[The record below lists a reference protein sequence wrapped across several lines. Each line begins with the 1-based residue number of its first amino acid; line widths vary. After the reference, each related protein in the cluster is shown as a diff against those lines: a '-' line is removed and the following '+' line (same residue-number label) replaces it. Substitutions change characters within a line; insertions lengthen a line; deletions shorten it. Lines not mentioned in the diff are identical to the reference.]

1 MEIKC
6 LQVYNG
12 GRIYYYNYGEVKDML
27 KDFKK
32 FIIRG
37 NVIDLAVAVII
48 GGAFGK
54 IVTSFVNDVIMPLIG
69 ILLGKV
75 DFKSLKW
82 VIEEAVGD
90 KPEVALNYGMFI
102 QNIIDFVIIG
112 FVIFVMIRIIEKLKR
127 KQDPVPEAPA
137 ATPEDILLLQ
147 EIRDLLKTKQS

>member
-1 MEIKC
+1 
-6 LQVYNG
+6 
-12 GRIYYYNYGEVKDML
+12 ML

-90 KPEVALNYGMFI
+90 TPEVALNYGMFI

-112 FVIFVMIRIIEKLKR
+112 FVIFVMIRLIEKLKR
-127 KQDPVPEAPA
+127 KPEAVPEVPA

-147 EIRDLLKTKQS
+147 EIRDLLKAKQS

>member
-1 MEIKC
+1 MDIKC
-6 LQVYNG
+6 LQVYNV

-90 KPEVALNYGMFI
+90 TPEVALNYGMFI

-112 FVIFVMIRIIEKLKR
+112 FVIFVMIRLIEKLKR
-127 KQDPVPEAPA
+127 KPEAVPEVPA

-147 EIRDLLKTKQS
+147 EIRDLLKAKQS